1 MGKMD
6 IVFAGLG
13 GQGVMTLLQVLAFAA
28 SKDRIPVKYFE
39 GTGITQR
46 GGGVFG
52 FVRLGLSHSPRI
64 PVGEADA
71 IVSLEL
77 AEIASVITY
86 LRPFG
91 QVWGNLE
98 KVHGY
103 YTKLHP
109 ESYPL
114 QEKIEALVRIRTPHL
129 HLLPASRLA
138 EEAGSPQ
145 AVNMVMLGAFCRKSS
160 VLKLDSVT
168 WGIGEVNKKFAAS
181 NLEAFSKGYA
191 FFEPAPLRREEGVSL
206 LRNQ

>member
-1 MGKMD
+1 MEKLD

-13 GQGVMTLLQVLAFAA
+13 GQGVMTLLQVLALAA
-28 SKDRIPVKYFE
+28 SKDSIPVKYFE

-52 FVRLGLSHSPRI
+52 FVRLGPSHSPRI

-77 AEIASVITY
+77 AEIVSVIHY
-86 LRPFG
+86 VRPSG
-91 QVWGNLE
+91 QVWGNSE
-98 KVHGY
+98 RVHGY

-109 ESYPL
+109 ESYPF
-114 QEKIEALVRIRTPHL
+114 QEKIEALVRMRTPCL

-145 AVNMVMLGAFCRKSS
+145 AVNMVMLGAFCRKIG
-160 VLKLDSVT
+160 VLRLDSVT
-168 WGIGEVNKKFAAS
+168 GSIGEASKKFAAS
-181 NLEAFSKGYA
+181 NLEAFWKGYS
-191 FFEPAPLRREEGVSL
+191 FFEPAPLQREKGISL
-206 LRNQ
+206 FRNQ